1 MTFPIN
7 HPAVRFLAAP
17 IVGAVILG
25 GAALGLSSIASAE
38 SGDSSTSSSATS
50 NRGPVGGA
58 KSPAQRGPGGGATTA
73 PPVANPGAAPRP
85 KAVQP
90 ASPTDPSNPETSTQ
104 RGVKIG
110 AVGTKPTV
118 VDSGG
123 VSAPV
128 GLTPVEVPAPV
139 VHTPVEVPG
148 SAKLGPGGGGGL
160 TPIKPPSPSAGG

>member
-25 GAALGLSSIASAE
+25 GAALGLSSVASAE
-38 SGDSSTSSSATS
+38 SGQSSTSSSANS
-50 NRGPVGGA
+50 NRGPGGGA
-58 KSPAQRGPGGGATTA
+58 KSPAQRGPGGGIATA
-73 PPVANPGAAPRP
+73 PPVAAPAAPPKP
-85 KAVQP
+85 KAVE
-90 ASPTDPSNPETSTQ
+90 PTSPETAAQ

-110 AVGTKPTV
+110 AVGTKP
-118 VDSGG
+118 
-123 VSAPV
+123 APA

-148 SAKLGPGGGGGL
+148 SAKLGPGGGGL
-160 TPIKPPSPSAGG
+160 TPVKPVSPSAGG